1 VRALVK
7 SVVTQAGLYDRASRA
22 WIWLEPK
29 LIRVTRAVTGRNRR
43 LVQSYLAEHPVAR
56 LHIGCGDNELP
67 GWLNTEL
74 CPRRS
79 QVYLDATRP
88 FPLPDNCIDVIYSE
102 HMIEHVPW
110 SGGREMLRECFR
122 VMKPG
127 GLLRVVTPDL
137 AFLVRLLQDPDAPL
151 HQGYTE
157 YSLSQYRITAPA
169 GGAAHVVNHFVKAWG
184 HQFIYDERTLRQLI
198 QGAGFVDIS
207 PRRLDESADRAMT
220 RLAKTDR
227 MPDGYLSLESLV
239 LEARKP
245 GEARSVG

>member
-1 VRALVK
+1 MRARIK
-7 SVVTQAGLYDRASRA
+7 SVLTQAGLYHRASRG

-29 LIRVTRAVTGRNRR
+29 LIRATRAVTGRNRR
-43 LVQSYLAEHPVAR
+43 LVRGYLAGHPVAK

-88 FPLPDNCIDVIYSE
+88 FPLPDNCIDVVYSE

-110 SGGREMLRECFR
+110 SGGRAMLRECFR

-127 GLLRVVTPDL
+127 ALLRIVTPDL
-137 AFLVRLLQDPDAPL
+137 AVLTRLVEEPL
-151 HQGYTE
+151 TPIHQAYIQ
-157 YSLSQYRITAPA
+157 YSLEEYQIDPPA
-169 GGAAHVVNHFVKAWG
+169 GSAAHVVNNFVRAWG
-184 HQFIYDERTLRQLI
+184 HQFIYNDAALRQLMTE
-198 QGAGFVDIS
+198 AGFTSITE
-207 PRRLDESADRAMT
+207 RRIDESAQSALAG
-220 RLAKTDR
+220 LAKVNR
-227 MPDGYLSLESLV
+227 MPAGFLGMESLA

-245 GEARSVG
+245 